1 MSTKSSKKLSF
12 LLYDEHKGPVFI
24 STDKR
29 KLKFV
34 LYFLP
39 IVTIIAMLIIL
50 AGSVYF
56 KQIRE
61 MARRKEP
68 ATIKILKSK
77 NTELTTRVE
86 ELQKLNTSFEK
97 KLSAGT
103 AGASKFATLSLFR
116 PTAGQQDLSSTPVLS
131 IEEPSLSKVDSTLT
145 VKFDIINQTK
155 ESRKLAGYI
164 HVIMSTPNKMNF
176 YPLHEIGSED
186 MLVSYNQGE
195 SFAFS
200 RLRHVVAT
208 FDVTSINAPKAL
220 FKILIFSRTGDLLFK
235 KLVAKDLN

>member
-12 LLYDEHKGPVFI
+12 LLYDDQKGPVFI

-39 IVTIIAMLIIL
+39 IVTILSLLIII

-77 NTELTTRVE
+77 NIELTSQVVE
-86 ELQKLNTSFEK
+86 LKKINTSFEK

-103 AGASKFATLSLFR
+103 AGSTKFATLSLFR

-131 IEEPSLSKVDSTLT
+131 IEEPQLSRIDSSLTM
-145 VKFDIINQTK
+145 KFDIINQTK

-164 HVIMSTPNKMNF
+164 HIIMSTPNKMSF
-176 YPLHEIGSED
+176 YPLKEIGSED
-186 MLVSYNQGE
+186 MLISYNQGE

-208 FDVTSINAPKAL
+208 FDTKGTTAPKAL

-235 KLVAKDLN
+235 KLIAKDLK

>member
-12 LLYDEHKGPVFI
+12 LLYDEKKGPIFI
-24 STDKR
+24 RTDKR
-29 KLKFV
+29 KLKFI

-39 IVTIIAMLIIL
+39 IVTIVSMLIIL

-68 ATIKILKSK
+68 ATIKTLKLK
-77 NTELTTRVE
+77 NIELTAKVSDLE
-86 ELQKLNTSFEK
+86 SLNAKFEK

-103 AGASKFATLSLFR
+103 TGGSKFAILSLFR
-116 PTAGQQDLSSTPVLS
+116 PTSGQTDLSSTPVLS
-131 IEEPSLSKVDSTLT
+131 IDEPKLFKTDSTLT
-145 VKFDIINQTK
+145 MKFDILNQTK
-155 ESRKLAGYI
+155 DARKLAGYI

-176 YPLHEIGSED
+176 YPQNEIGSED
-186 MLVSYNQGE
+186 MLLSYNQGE

-200 RLRHVVAT
+200 RLRHVIASFNT
-208 FDVTSINAPKAL
+208 KDLNAPKAL

-235 KLVAKDLN
+235 KLVAKDLK